1 MPTRMDRDVV
11 QVFGRPK
18 VVPADAP
25 WTSGAGSGA
34 STCSFG
40 PMTGG
45 NPSLI
50 DLTLQSQPPELQDT
64 FHFDDKSPYLVAQNQ
79 IYVPALSTPHSR
91 EMTMRRYGMPSTIGL
106 GIDLGNP
113 VISPSPEAALLPPPP
128 SSPILACFQP
138 SSNPLEDSH
147 IDIDRPFSLS
157 PLPLQP
163 GHEEKRQSSTFS
175 WLTASGTPGPDSMQ
189 SSQSGSSQWDD
200 ESSNGSRSRSNTIDL
215 RDEDDETHL
224 FEPAA
229 PSSRRMSLTS
239 RPMKGFWST
248 KTPVRWLPPKEP
260 VLEEELQAPLPPRIE
275 IRRASYPPPTSE
287 SEDIAPRRSS
297 RLRTRGWR
305 PGSNMFELAPSEPH
319 TKAGAPSASD
329 SDDYLSKF
337 RPQWYDYPSSG
348 EPALSRGRT
357 PSRKVFRN
365 MDVDFAY
372 EGQGAAAAA
381 REAAQRGVDDEQN
394 SLGRALML
402 LALALF
408 LMVLLK

>member
-1 MPTRMDRDVV
+1 MDRDVV

-50 DLTLQSQPPELQDT
+50 DLTLQSQPPELQGT
-64 FHFDDKSPYLVAQNQ
+64 IHFDDNSPYLVAQNQ
-79 IYVPALSTPHSR
+79 IYIPALSTPHAR
-91 EMTMRRYGMPSTIGL
+91 EMSTSRYGMPSTMGL

-138 SSNPLEDSH
+138 SSNPLKDSP

-157 PLPLQP
+157 HLPLQP
-163 GHEEKRQSSTFS
+163 GHEEKRRLSTFS
-175 WLTASGTPGPDSMQ
+175 WITTSGTPGPASMQ

-215 RDEDDETHL
+215 RDEDDEPHL

-229 PSSRRMSLTS
+229 PISRRMSLTS

-287 SEDIAPRRSS
+287 SEEFSPRRSS

-319 TKAGAPSASD
+319 TKTGAPSASD
-329 SDDYLSKF
+329 SDDYLSGF

-348 EPALSRGRT
+348 EPPLLRSRT

-372 EGQGAAAAA
+372 EGQEATAAAAA
-381 REAAQRGVDDEQN
+381 REAAQRGADDEQN

>member
-1 MPTRMDRDVV
+1 MDRDVV

-50 DLTLQSQPPELQDT
+50 DLTLQSQPPELQGT
-64 FHFDDKSPYLVAQNQ
+64 IPFDDNSPYLVAQNQ
-79 IYVPALSTPHSR
+79 IYIPVLSAPHSR
-91 EMTMRRYGMPSTIGL
+91 DMSGYGMRSTIGL
-106 GIDLGNP
+106 DIDLGNP

-128 SSPILACFQP
+128 SSPVLACFQP
-138 SSNPLEDSH
+138 SSNPVEDSP

-157 PLPLQP
+157 HRPLQP
-163 GHEEKRQSSTFS
+163 RNEQKRQLSTFS
-175 WLTASGTPGPDSMQ
+175 WLAASGTPGPSSMQ

-200 ESSNGSRSRSNTIDL
+200 ASSNGSRSRSNTIDL
-215 RDEDDETHL
+215 RDEDDELHG

-229 PSSRRMSLTS
+229 PTSRRMSLTS

-275 IRRASYPPPTSE
+275 IRRASYPLPTSE
-287 SEDIAPRRSS
+287 SEEFTPRRSS

-305 PGSNMFELAPSEPH
+305 PGSNMFELAPSESH
-319 TKAGAPSASD
+319 IKAGAPSASD
-329 SDDYLSKF
+329 SDDHLSGF
-337 RPQWYDYPSSG
+337 RSQWYDYPSSG
-348 EPALSRGRT
+348 EPALLRSRT

-372 EGQGAAAAA
+372 EGQGATAAV
-381 REAAQRGVDDEQN
+381 REATQRGVDEEQN